1 MTEHTGQET
10 IEGEDGHLVKKVEE
24 TTTVQEAPGTT
35 LSETATAKTTDP
47 VESVEADT
55 RPSTPL
61 ERGMRRMLA
70 AFAYRDF
77 RVQWIGA
84 CSSAIGTWMQIVA
97 QNWLVLSLTN
107 SPFYLGLDA
116 FLQQLPI
123 ILFTLVGGV
132 FADRY
137 DRRKTLLASQ
147 YVQMFTSGALAVL
160 MYLHVV
166 QVWHIM
172 ALSFMTGVAQ
182 SFGGPAYQSLLP
194 SLVDKKDLPNAVAL
208 NSIQFN
214 LARVLGP
221 LLFAVTLATFLKWG
235 YNEPQAM
242 NAAFFLN
249 ALSFFVVIGTLMS
262 LHVKHVPTT
271 HTRRMRDELQGGLH
285 YVRHHN
291 SLVALIVLAAA
302 TTFLG
307 FAILTFLPVFAQ
319 RVFHGSASTY
329 SRLMAFSGAGSI
341 VGALVVAWLGKFR
354 RMGLT
359 ALLMQA
365 IYGVLILAFAM
376 SRVMWL
382 SQILLFFTGAALM
395 MVFSTVTSLVQLI
408 APNEMRGR
416 VMSIYMVAFRGGM
429 PLGSL
434 AGGYLATIIG
444 APRVIAI
451 NGALL
456 VLVAAYFLLVRSHG
470 VREA

>member
-1 MTEHTGQET
+1 
-10 IEGEDGHLVKKVEE
+10 L
-24 TTTVQEAPGTT
+24 P
-35 LSETATAKTTDP
+35 ETAAAKTTEP
-47 VESVEADT
+47 VVSAEADT
-55 RPSTPL
+55 KLPTSFQ
-61 ERGMRRMLA
+61 RGMRRMLA
-70 AFAYRDF
+70 AFTYRDF

-97 QNWLVLSLTN
+97 QNWLVLSLTH

-123 ILFTLVGGV
+123 ILLTLIGGV

-137 DRRKTLLASQ
+137 DRRKTLMASQ
-147 YVQMFTSGALAVL
+147 YIQMATSATLAFL
-160 MYLHVV
+160 MYFHVV
-166 QVWHIM
+166 QIWHIM
-172 ALSFMTGVAQ
+172 ALSFVTGIAQ

-194 SLVDKKDLPNAVAL
+194 SLVDKKDLPNAIAL

-221 LLFAVTLATFLKWG
+221 LLFAATLAAFLKWG
-235 YNEPQAM
+235 YDEPQAM
-242 NAAFFLN
+242 NAAFALN
-249 ALSFFVVIGTLMS
+249 ALSFIIVIGTLMS
-262 LHVKHVPTT
+262 LHVKHVPTV
-271 HTRRMRDELQGGLH
+271 HTKRMRDELQGGLS
-285 YVRHHN
+285 YVRHHS

-319 RVFHGSASTY
+319 QVFHADASTY
-329 SRLMAFSGAGSI
+329 ARLMAFSGIGS
-341 VGALVVAWLGKFR
+341 VSGALIVAWLGKFK

-365 IYGVLILAFAM
+365 VYGLLILAFTR
-376 SRVMWL
+376 SHVLWL
-382 SQILLFFTGAALM
+382 SYILLFFTGAALM

-434 AGGYLATIIG
+434 ASGYFATLLGTQTIIG
-444 APRVIAI
+444 I
-451 NGALL
+451 NGILL
-456 VLVAAYFLLVRSHG
+456 VLVALYFLVIRSHG
-470 VREA
+470 IREA

>member
-1 MTEHTGQET
+1 
-10 IEGEDGHLVKKVEE
+10 V
-24 TTTVQEAPGTT
+24 
-35 LSETATAKTTDP
+35 
-47 VESVEADT
+47 ADT
-55 RPSTPL
+55 LTAEKPTQADVPATPFQ
-61 ERGMRRMLA
+61 RFIRRTLA
-70 AFAYRDF
+70 AFTYRDF

-97 QNWLVLSLTN
+97 QNWLVLSLTG
-107 SPFYLGLDA
+107 SAFYLGLDA

-123 ILFTLVGGV
+123 ILFTLIGGV

-137 DRRKTLLASQ
+137 DKRKTLMASQ
-147 YVQMFTSGALAVL
+147 YIQMATSGTLALL

-166 QVWHIM
+166 QIWHILV
-172 ALSFMTGVAQ
+172 LSFITGVAQ
-182 SFGGPAYQSLLP
+182 SFGGPAYQTLLP
-194 SLVDKKDLPNAVAL
+194 MLVDKKDLPNAVAL

-221 LLFAVTLATFLKWG
+221 LFFAATLAVFIKGG

-242 NAAFFLN
+242 NAAFLLNSASFLIVIYT
-249 ALSFFVVIGTLMS
+249 LSL
-262 LHVKHVPTT
+262 LHVKHVPPIATKK
-271 HTRRMRDELQGGLH
+271 MKEELKGGLQ
-285 YVRHHN
+285 YVQHHG

-307 FAILTFLPVFAQ
+307 FALLTFLPAFA
-319 RVFHGSASTY
+319 REIFKADASTY

-341 VGALVVAWLGKFR
+341 CGALVIAWLGKFP

-359 ALLMQA
+359 ALLMQV
-365 IYGVLILAFAM
+365 IYGVLILAFAS
-376 SRVMWL
+376 SRVLWL
-382 SQILLFFTGAALM
+382 SSILLFLTGGALM

-408 APNEMRGR
+408 APDNMRGR

-434 AGGYLATIIG
+434 VSGFFAQRIG
-444 APRVIAI
+444 TPQVIAI
-451 NGALL
+451 NGVLL
-456 VLVAAYFLLVRSHG
+456 VVVALYFLLVRSHG